1 MDNSKDIPKPELL
14 HKIEGC
20 TDEVTGAVIIPG
32 KLLGYCH
39 GDKQVPVTQA
49 RTG

>member
-20 TDEVTGAVIIPG
+20 TDEVNGAVIIPG
-32 KLLGYCH
+32 EFWDYQG
-39 GDKQVPVTQA
+39 GDH
-49 RTG
+49 